1 MRKLIS
7 VRFTADIVK
16 TIRSEVADK
25 IVARV
30 FGMLLAT
37 LFTSLSVLA
46 QNGTYPPPKP
56 TPAKI
61 VRQMVIVEDS
71 VVAMQWTH
79 TLNLV
84 NAPQNVMLLNP
95 GQCVRIGIYA
105 AGDNRDAFLEKTKV
119 SFSVQFAG
127 HADTYP
133 LALPYEFKQI
143 KPEGED
149 FVAGALTA
157 GGIKMPA
164 NLQTMASLGVSAA
177 HWCVPANAIDGVAIV
192 NAQVDSPSGHQV
204 LNPSTV
210 RIESF
215 VTGSEK
221 SFKNIDE
228 LGAFSQTYYRQPESA
243 RLLPATI
250 FAINYQSAQKNHGQ
264 FEIFAA
270 FLSAALKS
278 DPIAAQDFR
287 SRLTNQTPLVRAF
300 GLLVLRSAGYD
311 IGSVL
316 DTMSPEQR
324 EKFLSLPQ
332 LQNPYDLTPTTAL
345 FQHLDMLW
353 AVFGATGEFKPVK
366 TVASALS
373 WKSDYEA
380 FESARKAPAHPLS
393 PTPSI
398 VRGITYTAA
407 GWSLKSFQ
415 QNDGLVAD
423 YIDYLLAS
431 PETPQ
436 LVKTELKQLW
446 SNPAFNRQ

>member
-1 MRKLIS
+1 MQSAKVAAIS
-7 VRFTADIVK
+7 GLAR
-16 TIRSEVADK
+16 K
-25 IVARV
+25 IV
-30 FGMLLAT
+30 FGSLIVVGFSSLLLAQD
-37 LFTSLSVLA
+37 A
-46 QNGTYPPPKP
+46 TYPPRKPSSPKIG
-56 TPAKI
+56 AHLF
-61 VRQMVIVEDS
+61 VIEES
-71 VVAMQWTH
+71 VVQVQWPH

-84 NAPQNVMLLNP
+84 NAPQDVNLLNP

-105 AGDNRDAFLEKTKV
+105 TGDNRDAFLEKSKV

-133 LALPYEFKQI
+133 LALPSEFKQI

-149 FVAGALTA
+149 YVAGALAA
-157 GGIKMPA
+157 GGVKMSA
-164 NLQTMASLGVSAA
+164 NLQTTASLGVSAA
-177 HWCVPANAIDGVAIV
+177 HWCVPTTAIDGVAIV
-192 NAQVDSPSGHQV
+192 NAQVVSPSGNQV
-204 LNPSTV
+204 LNPSIV
-210 RIESF
+210 HIESF
-215 VTGSEK
+215 ETGSK
-221 SFKNIDE
+221 KLFKNIDE
-228 LGAFSQTYYRQPESA
+228 LGTFSQTYYRQPESA
-243 RLLPATI
+243 RLLPAAL
-250 FAINYQSAQKNHGQ
+250 FAVSYESTQKGDGQ
-264 FEIFAA
+264 FGIIAA

-287 SRLTNQTPLVRAF
+287 SRLASQTLLVRAF

-353 AVFGATGEFKPVK
+353 AVFGATGEFKPVQ

-380 FESARKAPAHPLS
+380 FESARKASAHPLS
-393 PTPSI
+393 LTPSI
-398 VRGITYTAA
+398 VRGVTYTAA

-415 QNDGLVAD
+415 RNDGLVAD

-436 LVKTELKQLW
+436 SVKTELKQLW